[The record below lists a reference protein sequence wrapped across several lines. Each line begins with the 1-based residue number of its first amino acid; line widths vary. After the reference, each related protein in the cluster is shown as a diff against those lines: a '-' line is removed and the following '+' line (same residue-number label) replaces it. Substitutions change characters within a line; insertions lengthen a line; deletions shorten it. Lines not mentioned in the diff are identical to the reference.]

1 MFIRALPFVL
11 LLLLAACGSS
21 APAPSYGVSSST
33 RQPGINC
40 APFARELSGV
50 ALYGDAYGWWDAA
63 TPRYRRG
70 ATPEIGAVLVLTRQD
85 RLPSGHVGV
94 VSAVL
99 APRQIH
105 LIQANWEPGMV
116 DQDQLVVDVS
126 ERNDWSQIR
135 VWYPPSNA
143 MGAHTYRAYGFI
155 APPQK
160 VTRAELVR
168 ATPAATRFAMDTK
181 GRPAPR
187 ARLYAAAN

>member
-1 MFIRALPFVL
+1 MMSRALPFVL

-21 APAPSYGVSSST
+21 TPTASYGVGSST
-33 RQPGINC
+33 RQAGINC

-63 TPRYRRG
+63 PPRYRRG
-70 ATPEIGAVLVLTRQD
+70 PTPEIGAVLVLRKQD

-99 APRQIH
+99 GPRQIH

-116 DQDQLVVDVS
+116 EQDQLVVDVS

-135 VWYPPSNA
+135 VWYPPTNQ
-143 MGAHTYRAYGFI
+143 MGSHIYRAYGFI

-168 ATPAATRFAMDTK
+168 ATSAATRFAMDTK